1 MTDNVR
7 SARLSIEQG
16 VRVKQTRKS
25 SSKLDTA
32 DLEIYLQAA
41 RIHISDSGSPT
52 RVIPER
58 TLSRYQSVLP
68 SDSGQDLSPVRQSLA
83 DSLRLLPSSMT
94 GHQASQG
101 PFLSLP
107 NTPERNASGVWAF
120 HNPGQSD
127 FIIWEDSQRRLSPP
141 RHAPISFF
149 DVEEDKENIY
159 ATVSDYDTSEGE
171 ETTRNHLDWT
181 QADLSPRDVFGLPIG
196 SHFGRLLAD
205 TSGDWYAG
213 DMISRNTSRHGIFS
227 PPAPTP
233 TVTNFRLNMRAV
245 LRDEDGDEDEEWGDY
260 LSITQI
266 QELQELGSVYTRS
279 VEQRA
284 YDDRHLP
291 MRDANGQGQANV
303 FLGARRVTEYQRH
316 QDRRRHEMEED

>member
-1 MTDNVR
+1 M
-7 SARLSIEQG
+7 
-16 VRVKQTRKS
+16 
-25 SSKLDTA
+25 
-32 DLEIYLQAA
+32 EIYIQAA

-52 RVIPER
+52 RVNPER
-58 TLSRYQSVLP
+58 THSRYQSILP
-68 SDSGQDLSPVRQSLA
+68 SGSSQDLSPVRRSLA

-94 GHQASQG
+94 SHQTSQATTEIDNTLEIRRSFSEPTSPATSPEAPG

-107 NTPERNASGVWAF
+107 NTPERNASGIWAF

-159 ATVSDYDTSEGE
+159 AAVSDYDTSEGE
-171 ETTRNHLDWT
+171 ESARNHLDWT
-181 QADLSPRDVFGLPIG
+181 RTDLSPRDVFGLPIG

-205 TSGDWYAG
+205 TPGGRYAG
-213 DMISRNTSRHGIFS
+213 DIISRNTSRHDFFS
-227 PPAPTP
+227 PSALTP

-245 LRDEDGDEDEEWGDY
+245 LRDEDEDEGEDEEWGDY
-260 LSITQI
+260 LPITQI
-266 QELQELGSVYTRS
+266 QELQELGSVYARG
-279 VEQRA
+279 VEQRT

-291 MRDANGQGQANV
+291 MLDANGQGQANL